1 MQTVAKN
8 KLLRTQQQRKGTQT
22 GMMLVEVMVS
32 ILIFSVGILGLVG
45 LQTVATQNAAS
56 AEYRTIAA
64 TLANDMVA
72 QMWIKKTANPT
83 SSNISG
89 DITTWKTKVTNST
102 LPNANASVTR
112 TNGVT
117 TVTVT
122 WKPPSKK
129 STDTN
134 QYVTQVSIPD

>member
-1 MQTVAKN
+1 MAAKKSITTRQATWQKMQS
-8 KLLRTQQQRKGTQT
+8 

-72 QMWIKKTANPT
+72 QMWIRKTANPA
-83 SSNISG
+83 SANISG
-89 DITTWKTKVTNST
+89 DIATWQTRVTNST
-102 LPNANASVTR
+102 LPNASGTVTR

-117 TVTVT
+117 SVTVT

-129 STDTN
+129 STENTN
-134 QYVTQVSIPD
+134 QYVTQVSIPE